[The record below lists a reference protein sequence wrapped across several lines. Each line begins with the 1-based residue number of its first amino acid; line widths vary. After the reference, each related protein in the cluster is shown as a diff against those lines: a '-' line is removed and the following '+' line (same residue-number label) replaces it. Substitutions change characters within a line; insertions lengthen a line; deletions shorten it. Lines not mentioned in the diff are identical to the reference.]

1 MGPKEVATWLWD
13 KTPWYVKGLFA
24 FIVVPNMLI
33 NGIIVLIWGL
43 PWHSQTIHATIRP
56 YEEKRDAQIL
66 NLQARQNLIDQH
78 IGESIGRIE
87 QHLSIVQAELMSR
100 QRPYP

>member
-1 MGPKEVATWLWD
+1 MVGPIKVAIAWLWEN
-13 KTPWYVKGLFA
+13 TPFYIKGLFA

-56 YEEKRDAQIL
+56 YEEKRDAQIMEM
-66 NLQARQNLIDQH
+66 QRRQNLIDSH
-78 IGESIGRIE
+78 FTDGVKRIE

-100 QRPYP
+100 QR

>member
-1 MGPKEVATWLWD
+1 MKALVLYFWER
-13 KTPWYVKGLFA
+13 TPWYVKGLVA
-24 FIVVPNMLI
+24 FIVVPNMII

-56 YEEKRDAQIL
+56 YEDKRDEQIIRI
-66 NLQARQNLIDQH
+66 QERQLLIDGH
-78 IGESIGRIE
+78 ISASVSRIE

-100 QRPYP
+100 QRQ

>member
-1 MGPKEVATWLWD
+1 MGAKEAAAWLWD

-24 FIVVPNMLI
+24 FIVVPNMII

-56 YEEKRDAQIL
+56 YEEKRDAQIIAI
-66 NLQARQNLIDQH
+66 QQRQLLIDGH
-78 IGESIGRIE
+78 FTDSVERIE

-100 QRPYP
+100 QR

>member
-1 MGPKEVATWLWD
+1 MGAKEVATWLWE

-43 PWHSQTIHATIRP
+43 PWHSQSIHSAIRP
-56 YEEKRDAQIL
+56 YEERRDAQIK
-66 NLQARQNLIDQH
+66 NLQERQLLVDQH
-78 IGESIGRIE
+78 ISENMGLINE
-87 QHLSIVQAELMSR
+87 HLSIVQAELMSR